1 LALPAEAK
9 PGKQTSQAV
18 KESIS
23 IAILDLYDGQPN
35 EGMRCLKELVRNFA
49 SSAPAE
55 VTCDIF
61 DVRHKNEM
69 ADLDYDLYISSGG
82 PGSPVESE
90 GTAWENRF
98 FGLMDGIRDYNQR
111 TPERKKHVFLICH
124 SFQLFCRHYGCGQ
137 VSKRKSTSFGI
148 FPVHQAAD
156 GLREPL
162 FAGLENPLWA
172 VDSRDWQVTDPDETK
187 LAAWGS
193 RVLCHE
199 KIRPYVDLDRA
210 IMAIRFDGAFFGTQ
224 FHPEADAEGMLR
236 YFQQEEKKRIVVEK
250 HGLEKYHDMIRYLSD
265 PEKIAL
271 THDTLI
277 PAFLRTGIAQ
287 PKTLKV

>member
-1 LALPAEAK
+1 M
-9 PGKQTSQAV
+9 

-49 SSAPAE
+49 ASAPLQ

-69 ADLDYDLYISSGG
+69 AGLDYDLYISSGG

-90 GTAWENRF
+90 GSAWENRF
-98 FGLMDGIRDYNQR
+98 FELMDGIRDHNQQF
-111 TPERKKHVFLICH
+111 PERQKNVFLICH
-124 SFQLFCRHYGCGQ
+124 SFQLFCRYYGLGEI
-137 VSKRKSTSFGI
+137 SKRKSTSFGI
-148 FPVHQAAD
+148 FPVHKTAD
-156 GLREPL
+156 GLREP
-162 FAGLENPLWA
+162 FFENLENPFWA
-172 VDSRDWQVTDPDETK
+172 VDSRDWQVTDPDEAM
-187 LAAWGS
+187 LRVWGGH
-193 RVLCHE
+193 VLCRE
-199 KIRPYVDLDRA
+199 KVRPHVELDRA
-210 IMAIRFDGAFFGTQ
+210 TMAIRFDGAFFGTQ

-236 YFQQEEKKRIVVEK
+236 YFQQQEKRDIIVEK
-250 HGLEKYHDMIRYLSD
+250 YGLDKYHDMIRYLSD

-277 PAFLRTGIAQ
+277 PAFLRTAIAQ